1 MEYCLPM
8 DRVLTVK
15 QLKAFIEHVPGDSI
29 VVVRG
34 PEHEFR
40 LAKVTPARAI
50 FYKDGQIDE
59 DYEDSELRKEDG
71 GKYKFVLVVE

>member
-1 MEYCLPM
+1 ME
-8 DRVLTVK
+8 RVLTVK
-15 QLKAFIEHVPGDSI
+15 QLKAFIENVPGDSI

-34 PEHEFR
+34 PEHNYR
-40 LAKVTPARAI
+40 LARVSPGRAI

-59 DYEDSELRKEDG
+59 DYEDDELMKEQG